1 MALTRDF
8 KETILARVQR
18 DPKFRSAL
26 LKQGIEA
33 LLAGDVDTGK
43 SILRDRVASPAR
55 RGTPAMNDIALSDA
69 KNRLSELIRR
79 VESGEE
85 IAITRR
91 GKVVARLVPALPP
104 QAGQRA
110 LDAVAHLRV
119 VRKGVSLGRLSSREL
134 MREGRHHGSS
144 LDSFLKEEGAFE
156 EAQALAIKEV
166 VVWQLMDAM
175 EKGDMSKARLAI
187 LLKTSRS
194 QVDRLLDPTRDL
206 TLSTLQRAAAL
217 VGRKVQI
224 ELV

>member
-1 MALTRDF
+1 
-8 KETILARVQR
+8 
-18 DPKFRSAL
+18 
-26 LKQGIEA
+26 
-33 LLAGDVDTGK
+33 
-43 SILRDRVASPAR
+43 
-55 RGTPAMNDIALSDA
+55 MNDIALSDA

-110 LDAVAHLRV
+110 LDAVAHLRA
-119 VRKGVSLGRLSSREL
+119 VRKGVSVGRLSSREL
-134 MREGRHHGSS
+134 MHEGRHRGSS

-175 EKGDMSKARLAI
+175 EKGDMEQGA
-187 LLKTSRS
+187 
-194 QVDRLLDPTRDL
+194 PGDL
-206 TLSTLQRAAAL
+206 GPRRGQY
-217 VGRKVQI
+217 VGVYKPRTI
-224 ELV
+224 